1 MKIMRKYG
9 KIMGM
14 SAAALALTAVLS
26 AESSMA
32 YFTTYV
38 SAGGSQ
44 TVNLRTETEIH
55 EDVSKMTKHIGITN
69 TSPEN
74 DCFVRVKVFYVDDD
88 KITIE
93 CKPAKPVEEGLEEEW
108 YEDKSNDPVLG
119 GYWYYRPLLEAGK
132 TTSILD
138 AKINVPES
146 KEEFDKDKFNVVVI
160 YEFTP
165 AIYDE
170 DGNVTYDWSKKL
182 DLEYEN
188 VPAVQGEGE
197 ETE

>member
-1 MKIMRKYG
+1 
-9 KIMGM
+9 MGM

-38 SAGGSQ
+38 SAGG
-44 TVNLRTETEIH
+44 TEIVHLQAQTEIH
-55 EDVSKMTKHIGITN
+55 EYVSEMTKHIGITN

-74 DCFVRVKVFYVDDD
+74 DCFVRVKLFYVHED
-88 KITIE
+88 KITIDY
-93 CKPAKPVEEGLEEEW
+93 KPEAGHENDW
-108 YEDKSNDPVLG
+108 YYDDSNDPVLG

-138 AKINVPES
+138 AKINIPENP
-146 KEEFDKDKFNVVVI
+146 EEFDKDQFNVVVI

-165 AIYDE
+165 AIYDD
-170 DGNVTYDWSKKL
+170 DGNATFDWSKKL

>member
-1 MKIMRKYG
+1 MRIMRKYG
-9 KIMGM
+9 KIVGM
-14 SAAALALTAVLS
+14 SAAALALTAALTV
-26 AESSMA
+26 ESSMA

-38 SAGGSQ
+38 SAGGSEI
-44 TVNLRTETEIH
+44 VNLRTQTEIH
-55 EDVSKMTKHIGITN
+55 EDVSEMTKHIGITN

-88 KITIE
+88 KITIDYIPE
-93 CKPAKPVEEGLEEEW
+93 AGHEDEW
-108 YEDKSNDPVLG
+108 YYDDSSDPVLG

-138 AKINVPES
+138 AKINVPQS
-146 KEEFDKDKFNVVVI
+146 KEEFDKDQFNVVVI

-165 AIYDE
+165 AIYDD

-188 VPAVQGEGE
+188 VPETQGEGE